1 MWQND
6 PFFKNGK
13 DKLSK
18 TTYIEDVLRTCRPK
32 LPERDNST
40 YERALQFRKREKE
53 RVDALANENEYLR
66 AELKSHSEAT
76 KKAHEAIR
84 RHNDLY
90 KSLSSMLNSKGK
102 ENEPPSNGNS
112 GGTSPDDVPSI
123 QTSNCNPGGGHEK
136 VRELRGDMGGQGA
149 KHSDEGRQER
159 NEGEP
164 ERSVEGSGSENR
176 ESVPAGGDIRARGA
190 NDDE

>member
-1 MWQND
+1 MYSD
-6 PFFKNGK
+6 PFFQVKRK
-13 DKLSK
+13 PISIPYLEDIHR
-18 TTYIEDVLRTCRPK
+18 TYGPPLPK
-32 LPERDNST
+32 RNSDT
-40 YERALQFRKREKE
+40 FERALKYRQKERE
-53 RVDALANENEYLR
+53 RVDALVEENTELR
-66 AELKSHSEAT
+66 KELDAMTSINKRAFLALQSHKERYA
-76 KKAHEAIR
+76 K
-84 RHNDLY
+84 
-90 KSLSSMLNSKGK
+90 NSKGK

-164 ERSVEGSGSENR
+164 ERSVEGSGSENG
-176 ESVPAGGDIRARGA
+176 ESVPGGGDIGARGA